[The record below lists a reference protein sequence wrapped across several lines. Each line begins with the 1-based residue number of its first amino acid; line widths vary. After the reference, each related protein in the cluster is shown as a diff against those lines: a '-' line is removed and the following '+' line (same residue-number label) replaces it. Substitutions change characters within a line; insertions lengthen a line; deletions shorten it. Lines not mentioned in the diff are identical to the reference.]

1 MYYEWNARKARR
13 VYVGKILIAWMAV
26 IAASAL
32 PIVMA
37 VNALTF

>member
-13 VYVGKILIAWMAV
+13 VYIGTFLIAWMAV

>member
-1 MYYEWNARKARR
+1 MYYEWNARKARG
-13 VYVGKILIAWMAV
+13 VYVGKILMAWLAA